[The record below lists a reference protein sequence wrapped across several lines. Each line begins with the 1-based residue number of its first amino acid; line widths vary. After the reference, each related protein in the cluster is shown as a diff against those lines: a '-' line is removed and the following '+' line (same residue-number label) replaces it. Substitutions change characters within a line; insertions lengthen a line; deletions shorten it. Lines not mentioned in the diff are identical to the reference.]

1 MDLAANSALD
11 VHAAD
16 QILIYL
22 ALAKGGS
29 FTTRHISLHA
39 RTAMWLIEQFL
50 PVTFAIA
57 ESAEQ
62 AHVTVAPLRKLP

>member
-1 MDLAANSALD
+1 MDAANSMLD
-11 VHAAD
+11 MHAAD
-16 QILIYL
+16 QILIYP

-50 PVTFAIA
+50 PVTFTIA
-57 ESAEQ
+57 EPAGQ
-62 AHVTVAPLRKLP
+62 IHFIVILLRKLP